1 MSTNLK
7 LNPVKQI
14 RLLVRSGQVNSG
26 PPLGP
31 VVGPLGLNAKKIADQ
46 INRMT
51 AEFKDLKVLVKLS
64 VNRITKL
71 FELSVQRVS
80 TATLFLKYRQLNKGC
95 SDRTTKIFISNEE
108 LDEFMAF
115 AETKT
120 GIARSRTSV
129 IGTLGSLGVTV
140 R

>member
-1 MSTNLK
+1 MSTYLK

-14 RLLVRSGQVNSG
+14 MLLVRSGQVNSG

-51 AEFKDLKVLVKLS
+51 ADFKDLKVLVRLS

-80 TATLFLKYRQLNKGC
+80 TATLFLKYKQLNKGL
-95 SDRTTKIFISNEE
+95 SDRTTKLVIS
-108 LDEFMAF
+108 DAQVTKFMTF
-115 AETKT
+115 AEEKT
-120 GIARSRTSV
+120 GVARSRPSV
-129 IGTLGSLGVTV
+129 LGTLGSLGVLV
-140 R
+140 V